1 MAALGVILIIAGAV
15 LAFGID
21 AAVEGADLRV
31 IGLIVMAGGLIALIV
46 GIAQG
51 RGSGSMRSRKMRT
64 ERHVSADGR
73 HVVDESEVR

>member
-1 MAALGVILIIAGAV
+1 MTALGVILIIAGAV

-21 AAVEGADLRV
+21 AAVDGADLRL
-31 IGLIVMAGGLIALIV
+31 IGLIVMAGGLLALIV
-46 GIAQG
+46 GIVQG
-51 RGSGSMRSRKMRT
+51 NGFSSMGSRKMRT